1 MKRKQAKVLISGV
14 LSAVLALSCP
24 AAAWAEDEPAAASEE
39 DGQTGDPMEYVPDE
53 AEADSAADDP
63 YNPVDE
69 NFPSEDEA
77 DSAADDPYNPVEET
91 GVQQTPQ
98 QGVQATPGQ
107 NTQAAAPA
115 AEEEDGKASISAQ
128 KFPMYLAD
136 LSNEAEITLYFVN
149 GVTDLPYVDLT
160 EWANVMVSVY
170 RDWIEDSDYSL
181 QMEHDGHV
189 YQYTRENNY
198 HCIFDFEEGTILFD
212 DFDGFGGH
220 SGDRSLLDMVSV
232 EYSDEDGNPLLFN
245 RVARGSF
252 DRYGHEIEIDLS
264 DYDIPIYWS
273 ENDDLYM
280 VPLQTMGDLF
290 VAVNGHLNTFFNGDA
305 VYLASYGLFGA
316 ASETHTPFGDS
327 YYDGK
332 AGEMS
337 EELAWYNYCE
347 LCLALDHLYGLKEIH
362 DIQNF
367 DRFFTETGFRKD
379 LTSTDS
385 NVVDGALYDFI
396 GLYLD
401 DLHSGFNAMSFRT
414 EEVQTNDQ
422 KGMSMLGTV
431 DVYNRLNSARGA
443 ADHVIESYE
452 EFGNTAYITFDNFD
466 MRGTSAADYY
476 EGKIE
481 RDIDP
486 AADPTDNLALIIY
499 AHEQITRPNSP
510 IKNVV
515 IDLSL
520 NGGGALD
527 ACAFVASW
535 FLGEAAISIRS
546 SLTGAVSTGIYSADV
561 NLDGKFDEND
571 TVKDKNLYC
580 IISPYSFSC
589 GNLLPNIFKHSNKVT
604 LLGKTSGGGS
614 CSVLQMSTASGTM
627 FQMSSPLRM
636 SYLKNGS
643 YYDTDTGIEPEVQI
657 TKPENFY
664 DRVALTSHI
673 NNLF

>member
-1 MKRKQAKVLISGV
+1 MKRKQAKVLISGI

-24 AAAWAEDEPAAASEE
+24 AAAWAEAEPDAVEE
-39 DGQTGDPMEYVPDE
+39 DGQTGDPLEYMPDE
-53 AEADSAADDP
+53 SEADSAADDP

-69 NFPSEDEA
+69 NFPDEAEA
-77 DSAADDPYNPVEET
+77 DSAANDPYDPVEET
-91 GVQQTPQ
+91 GVQQTPA
-98 QGVQATPGQ
+98 QGAPAQDNQT
-107 NTQAAAPA
+107 AAPA
-115 AEEEDGKASISAQ
+115 AEEEAGKASITAQ

-136 LSNEAEITLYFVN
+136 PENEAEITLYFVN

-170 RDWIEDSDYSL
+170 KDWMEDADYAL

-232 EYSDEDGNPLLFN
+232 DFHDEDGNPLLLN
-245 RVARGSF
+245 RIGRGSF

-273 ENDDLYM
+273 ESDELYM

-305 VYLASYGLFGA
+305 VYLSSCGLFGA
-316 ASETHTPFGDS
+316 ASEMHTPLGDS
-327 YYDGK
+327 YYDGG

-379 LTSTDS
+379 LTSKDS

-414 EEVQTNDQ
+414 EKVQTNDQ

-431 DVYNRLNSARGA
+431 DMYNRLNSARGA
-443 ADHVIESYE
+443 ADHVIETYE

-466 MRGTSAADYY
+466 MQGTAAADYY

-527 ACAFVASW
+527 ACAFIASW
-535 FLGEAAISIRS
+535 FLGEAAISVRS

-571 TVKDKNLYC
+571 TVQDKNLYC

-627 FQMSSPLRM
+627 FQMSSPLRL
-636 SYLKNGS
+636 SFLKNGS

-657 TKPENFY
+657 IKPENYY
-664 DRVALTSHI
+664 DRVALTSYI